1 MKKRI
6 TYLLI
11 TYFSKSASRE
21 EIVELTELLKDEDNS
36 FIFKSLVRTNY
47 VIDRHML
54 DFDTEAEKKKILE
67 KIHFNEQSSKR
78 VKRLNFFKYA
88 AVVFIL
94 FGLGF
99 FSYNY
104 NTSFVETKQQKVN
117 VVVDANKS
125 HDVLPG
131 SNKAVLTLENGDQ
144 LVLGKEKKVA
154 LKGVKQEG
162 EKLVYDQLSSKS
174 TIAYNYLT
182 IPKGGQ
188 FFVQLSDGS
197 KVWLNSD
204 SKLKYPVK
212 FTKDRPREVELI
224 YGEGYFEV
232 AENSEDFGAHFLVKT
247 KTQTVDVLGTQFN
260 IKAYKEDKNI
270 VTTLVEGKIAIESG
284 GVRKNLRPLDQST
297 VTADK
302 SGSLTVEKLKYV
314 FDEIAWKQ
322 GYFSFKQK
330 SMEDIMVV
338 LSRWYNVEFTF
349 KDVTKRNKTF
359 TGVLD
364 RENTISQ
371 ILINIKKTNEIN
383 FKINEKNVII
393 E

>member
-1 MKKRI
+1 
-6 TYLLI
+6 
-11 TYFSKSASRE
+11 
-21 EIVELTELLKDEDNS
+21 
-36 FIFKSLVRTNY
+36 
-47 VIDRHML
+47 ML